1 MGFTACF
8 QIRFD
13 DSKMDVFQIFYSLQ
27 FNDDRVFNHHIQ
39 AMLANF
45 VPIIIYV
52 NDNLLNSVQAAPL
65 KLHQE

>member
-13 DSKMDVFQIFYSLQ
+13 DSKMDFFQIFYSLR
-27 FNDDRVFNHHIQ
+27 FNDGRVFNHHIQ